1 MGAEASV
8 ANRATLK
15 NLPSLV
21 FMIRRELVLLLKT
34 VQQSLYSHRNTP
46 PYFAKWNLSKFHKIS
61 LILLSRTV
69 LHLDLMIFPSIF
81 RGTTP

>member
-1 MGAEASV
+1 VIFEEISPLLGISSAPTMGAEASV

-46 PYFAKWNLSKFHKIS
+46 PYFAKWNLSKFHKIP
-61 LILLSRTV
+61 LFLL
-69 LHLDLMIFPSIF
+69 
-81 RGTTP
+81 